1 MYLNKQQTQKII
13 DDATSKG
20 IPAKSVLD
28 NFIKN
33 GYQLEGIDSSEVISN
48 LEQQNIELQDIQQQD
63 ESQNFN
69 NRISSNIEKRGETLQ
84 NAFSGTGEF
93 EDRSAVGRM
102 AGGGAALAGSVS
114 STVYEALPETIR
126 NMFDKIGKGIGKGFD
141 FVTDKISDNKFLQE
155 AMQGDKETLAKL
167 EDSLQIAADLGL
179 VAGEVLGT
187 REVIKAGNKGV
198 DVIGDVSSKAKNSI
212 FKDLPKVNTA
222 DEVIE
227 QVAQTGRIRNAE
239 IIPDDLDTAGRRLFE
254 EQNALTSNI
263 SERWVGIPDDV
274 KNQIAGK
281 PELTKQYI
289 DVVQT
294 RNRNAASPTVAEFA
308 GDRVRATGVQ
318 MRKILNEKGS
328 EIGNSREKFSTLKLN
343 QPALE
348 GIDNAFSQQLNDLNL
363 TVSKGKVVQKPQTP
377 TKVGAKGDITA
388 INDLYQQIKIGKQ
401 SPTLENWLAIR
412 DQFSN
417 KINFSKRV
425 GDVSGSVDPISRSMR
440 FSIKEELAGLVG
452 KSEASKLAEYADYI
466 DALSQLEGFTKR
478 KAGAEYLLRNVL
490 SSRGGEAR
498 KSIQL
503 IEKYTGVNL
512 LDDAVM
518 MNIATDLL
526 ANESQK
532 GLFRQEITKAGLDAS
547 RIMAGDPTGA
557 IPVFSKFVQDKL
569 FNAEE
574 VLQKASQ

>member
-1 MYLNKQQTQKII
+1 MDDNKLKEELKQKYGLGSSNT
-13 DDATSKG
+13 TSSSVDTLSLVKERQAAFQGGSSFSKDIKG
-20 IPAKSVLD
+20 TFS
-28 NFIKN
+28 
-33 GYQLEGIDSSEVISN
+33 GIADSFKTRQARV
-48 LEQQNIELQDIQQQD
+48 Q
-63 ESQNFN
+63 ESQ
-69 NRISSNIEKRGETLQ
+69 EAQKAGEQ
-84 NAFSGTGEF
+84 SGLETFANTAGE
-93 EDRSAVGRM
+93 
-102 AGGGAALAGSVS
+102 GA
-114 STVYEALPETIR
+114 
-126 NMFDKIGKGIGKGFD
+126 
-141 FVTDKISDNKFLQE
+141 
-155 AMQGDKETLAKL
+155 
-167 EDSLQIAADLGL
+167 GL
-179 VAGEVLGT
+179 VG
-187 REVIKAGNKGV
+187 
-198 DVIGDVSSKAKNSI
+198 DVIGQTIFGAIKAATPAAIQDPIAKGAEAGIEAISETETAQRLGTWYANLDEGTKRNIQAALGPVELGAEVAGLGIGGKLLKQPIKQGLKKTADALGDAKKAKGSI

-227 QVAQTGRIRNAE
+227 HVAQTGRIRNAE